1 MSSRY
6 FFDRKAW
13 GHFSSICL
21 NFVTQKITTD
31 PEAYDNVL
39 EAATG
44 LIIELIGTE
53 VRKTDIL
60 ATVERGGDAF
70 VFFLSPQRTA
80 KPIRLSALQTVAGR
94 IEGYLNRSLSALAS
108 PYLRE
113 RLQVSVGSAMVFHNP
128 LVTPERLID
137 RLIKEAWESVQYQRL
152 GQRLRN
158 RSRLQEILLNN
169 ELETLFQ
176 PIIDTRSQEVLGYE
190 ALNRGPEEFAF
201 QCARQIFEIATESNL
216 IFELDRHRRRSAL
229 ADARGIELSVKVFI
243 NAIASSLNDPEFEPE
258 KLSQRLKELD
268 LTPEQIVIEMTQES
282 CIDNL
287 DIFSTTLE
295 KYIRKGFSF
304 SVNGVGT
311 MQSSLEKITCLNP
324 TYLKIDADLVQ
335 EIDKS
340 FVGGETVKAI
350 KTFADNIDATII
362 AGGVERQEE
371 REVLIELGI
380 HYCQGSLLGRPE
392 PRTISA
398 DANK

>member
-1 MSSRY
+1 MT
-6 FFDRKAW
+6 RKTAPY
-13 GHFSSICL
+13 
-21 NFVTQKITTD
+21 
-31 PEAYDNVL
+31 PERLEDVVPILLRQESLGALLVDLSQLCHTENNHGSKAYDNVL

-80 KPIRLSALQTVAGR
+80 KPIRLSALQSVAGR

-176 PIIDTRSQEVLGYE
+176 PIIDTRSQE
-190 ALNRGPEEFAF
+190 
-201 QCARQIFEIATESNL
+201 CWAT
-216 IFELDRHRRRSAL
+216 
-229 ADARGIELSVKVFI
+229 
-243 NAIASSLNDPEFEPE
+243 
-258 KLSQRLKELD
+258 
-268 LTPEQIVIEMTQES
+268 
-282 CIDNL
+282 
-287 DIFSTTLE
+287 
-295 KYIRKGFSF
+295 
-304 SVNGVGT
+304 
-311 MQSSLEKITCLNP
+311 
-324 TYLKIDADLVQ
+324 
-335 EIDKS
+335 
-340 FVGGETVKAI
+340 
-350 KTFADNIDATII
+350 
-362 AGGVERQEE
+362 
-371 REVLIELGI
+371 
-380 HYCQGSLLGRPE
+380 RP
-392 PRTISA
+392 
-398 DANK
+398 